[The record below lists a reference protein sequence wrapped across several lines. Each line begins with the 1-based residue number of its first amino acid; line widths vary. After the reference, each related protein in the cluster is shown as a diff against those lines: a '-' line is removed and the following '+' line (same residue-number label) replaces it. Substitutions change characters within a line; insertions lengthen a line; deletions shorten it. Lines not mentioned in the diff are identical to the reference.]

1 MSGVFSTKNTCV
13 DKKNMNIILQNT
25 GLYFAEVIF
34 ILELTSA
41 MFRLIELF
49 CQKDGE
55 RKELF

>member
-1 MSGVFSTKNTCV
+1 MSGVFSTKALV
-13 DKKNMNIILQNT
+13 SIKKYDIILQNT

-34 ILELTSA
+34 ILVLTYA

-55 RKELF
+55 RKDIF